1 MSTDAAVG
9 LVAHAGFRD
18 ARSIRILRLV
28 IGITLASAVALG
40 IGWPLSFL
48 TAVLA
53 TSLLASG
60 APCPSLRTGAIL
72 VVVIAAAALFGLA
85 VVAPLAIHYPLVCAV
100 AIGLFLFLIFRA
112 SYGGTSPFLILWL
125 LIAVLLLP
133 MIAQESLEMAQ
144 AVAEGMVMGGAAA
157 VGFTW
162 IAHALVPDPE
172 PEAPGTETAAG
183 AQKPS
188 APNAAQRDARA
199 TVTTCVVYPAALAFY
214 SFGLMSE
221 LLILI
226 FIAILAQQPSL
237 TAGRKAGGAL
247 ILGNLAGGLAAMLF
261 YQLLVAAPTLGFFV
275 ALTALTTLVIGTRI
289 FSDRPEAPVYATV
302 LSTVL
307 LLVGGSIA
315 PFGDDV
321 SGSFMLRIGQ
331 ILAAVLYVVGALAL
345 IDRIRTERGSTA

>member
-28 IGITLASAVALG
+28 VGITLASAVALG

-60 APCPSLRTGAIL
+60 APCPSLRTGAVL

-144 AVAEGMVMGGAAA
+144 TVAEGMLMGGAAA

-172 PEAPGTETAAG
+172 APGTETAAE

-289 FSDRPEAPVYATV
+289 FSERPEAPVYATV

-331 ILAAVLYVVGALAL
+331 ILVAVLYVVGALAL

>member
-1 MSTDAAVG
+1 MSTDSAAG
-9 LVAHAGFRD
+9 LVTHSGFRD
-18 ARSIRILRLV
+18 ARSIRTLRLGV
-28 IGITLASAVALG
+28 GITLAAGVALG

-53 TSLLASG
+53 TSLLASN
-60 APCPSLRTGAIL
+60 APCPSLRAGAML
-72 VVVIAAAALFGLA
+72 VIVIAAAALFGLV

-100 AIGLFLFLIFRA
+100 AVGLFLFLIFRA
-112 SYGGTSPFLILWL
+112 SYGGASPFLILWL

-133 MIAQESLEMAQ
+133 MVAQQSLAMAQ
-144 AVAEGMVMGGAAA
+144 TVAEGMVLGGAAA

-162 IAHALVPDPE
+162 IAHTLVPDP
-172 PEAPGTETAAG
+172 AG
-183 AQKPS
+183 AETVTAPQKP
-188 APNAAQRDARA
+188 AAADTAQRDARA
-199 TVTTCVVYPAALAFY
+199 TVTTCVVYPVALVFY
-214 SFGLMSE
+214 SFGLTSD
-221 LLILI
+221 LLILV

-261 YQLLVAAPTLGFFV
+261 YQLLVAAPTLGFFL
-275 ALTALTTLVIGTRI
+275 ALTALTTLLIGTRI

-315 PFGDDV
+315 PFGDDM
-321 SGSFMLRIGQ
+321 GAKFTLRIGQ
-331 ILAAVLYVVGALAL
+331 ILIAVLYVVGALTL
-345 IDRIRTERGSTA
+345 IDRIRSEHEPAA

>member
-1 MSTDAAVG
+1 LSTDAAVG
-9 LVAHAGFRD
+9 LIAHAGFRD
-18 ARSIRILRLV
+18 ARSIRILRLA
-28 IGITLASAVALG
+28 IGITLAAAIALG

-60 APCPSLRTGAIL
+60 APCPSLRTGAML

-85 VVAPLAIHYPLVCAV
+85 VIAPLAIHYPLVCAA

-133 MIAQESLEMAQ
+133 MIAQESLATAQ
-144 AVAEGMVMGGAAA
+144 TVAEGMVMGGTAA

-172 PEAPGTETAAG
+172 PPGTETAAA

-188 APNAAQRDARA
+188 DLDAAQRDARA
-199 TVTTCVVYPAALAFY
+199 TVTTCVVYPAALLFY
-214 SFGLMSE
+214 SFGLMSD

-247 ILGNLAGGLAAMLF
+247 ILGNLAGGLAAMIF

-289 FSDRPEAPVYATV
+289 FSERPEAPMYATV

-315 PFGDDV
+315 PFGGDV
-321 SGSFMLRIGQ
+321 SASFMLRIGQ
-331 ILAAVLYVVGALAL
+331 ILIAVLYVVGALAL
-345 IDRIRTERGSTA
+345 VDRIRTERESTA

>member
-28 IGITLASAVALG
+28 VGITLASAVALG

-144 AVAEGMVMGGAAA
+144 TVAEGMLMGGAAA

-172 PEAPGTETAAG
+172 APGTETAAE

-289 FSDRPEAPVYATV
+289 FSERPEAPVYATV

-331 ILAAVLYVVGALAL
+331 ILVAVLYVVGALAL

>member
-28 IGITLASAVALG
+28 VGITLASAVALG

-144 AVAEGMVMGGAAA
+144 TVAEGMLMGGAAA

-162 IAHALVPDPE
+162 IAHALIPDPE
-172 PEAPGTETAAG
+172 PPGTETAAE

-188 APNAAQRDARA
+188 DPNAAQRDARA

-289 FSDRPEAPVYATV
+289 FSERPEAPVYATM

-307 LLVGGSIA
+307 LLIGGSIA

-331 ILAAVLYVVGALAL
+331 ILVAVLYVVGALAL
-345 IDRIRTERGSTA
+345 IDRIRTERRSTA